1 MSSRHPGVIS
11 IERYLA
17 VERYRESHPA
27 PSTQPLPRPGVD
39 GNGRRI
45 DTREVPAN
53 RHARRHADLG
63 S

>member
-1 MSSRHPGVIS
+1 MTSRHPGVIS

-27 PSTQPLPRPGVD
+27 PLTHPLPRPVD
-39 GNGRRI
+39 GDGRRV
-45 DTREVPAN
+45 DPQEVPAS
-53 RHARRHADLG
+53 RHARQHADLG

>member
-27 PSTQPLPRPGVD
+27 SSTHPLPRPGVD
-39 GNGRRI
+39 GNGRRV
-45 DTREVPAN
+45 DPPEVPAS
-53 RHARRHADLG
+53 RHARRHADRG